1 MATTCSSRHATH
13 APSTAN
19 TDITAG
25 RSLEGIISISARA
38 EGRLSRGRAS
48 AQERRDVDLVVR
60 DLERGPLA
68 VIVRRPAIGRPRAA
82 ARPASAGAEAA
93 AARAVEAR
101 GDHRD
106 ADLVAELLI
115 DHRAED
121 DVRVGVR
128 RGVDQLGRLV
138 DLEEAEIL
146 AARDVE
152 QDAGGALDGLL
163 EQRRGD
169 RGLGRLGGAALA
181 RGGPD
186 AHERGASVL

>member
-25 RSLEGIISISARA
+25 RILEGIISISARA
-38 EGRLSRGRAS
+38 ERRLSRGPRS

-68 VIVRRPAIGRPRAA
+68 VVDARTAIGRPRTA
-82 ARPASAGAEAA
+82 ARAACAGAEAA

-106 ADLVAELLI
+106 ADLVAELLV
-115 DHRAED
+115 DDRAED
-121 DVRVGVR
+121 DVRVRVG
-128 RGVDQLGRLV
+128 RGVDELRRLV
-138 DLEEAEIL
+138 DLEEPEVL
-146 AARDVE
+146 AVRDVE

-169 RGLGRLGGAALA
+169 RGLGGFR
-181 RGGPD
+181 
-186 AHERGASVL
+186 